1 MKQALVLLNM
11 GGPNNLDEVPV
22 FLKNMFNDPNILSIP
37 NPIRKFVAFMI
48 VSARRNAAKSN
59 YEAIGGKSPLPEIT
73 QRLVNKL
80 QEKLPNLYVT
90 CAMNYTPPFATEAIE
105 ALKNKNIQHIILF
118 SMFPQYST
126 TTIKSSLED
135 FQKRCKKLDYS
146 PEITVIDRYA
156 DHAAYN
162 DALIASV
169 QETLGDSDASE
180 FELIF
185 SAHGLPVK
193 VIEKG
198 DPYQKELEAQME
210 ILKAK
215 LGEKNL
221 HFKDVHLAYQSKV
234 GPMKWLEPSL
244 EQKLE
249 SLQSKKVIIYPIA
262 FTIDNSETD
271 FELSIEYK
279 ELADEHGFEEYR
291 VCKCLNDS
299 DAFCQVIGELIRP
312 FIR

>member
-11 GGPNNLDEVPV
+11 GGPNNLDEVPL

-48 VSARRNAAKSN
+48 ITARKNAAQSN
-59 YEAIGGKSPLPEIT
+59 YETIGGKSPLPEIT
-73 QRLVNKL
+73 YNLVNKL
-80 QEKLPNLYVT
+80 QEKLPSLFVT
-90 CAMNYTPPFATEAIE
+90 CAMNYTPPFADEAIQT
-105 ALKNKNIQHIILF
+105 LKEKNIQNVILF

-135 FQKRCKKLDYS
+135 FHRRCKKLDYS
-146 PEITVIDRYA
+146 PQISLIEHYFDN
-156 DHAAYN
+156 DSYN
-162 DALIASV
+162 DALIDSV
-169 QETLGDSDASE
+169 KKTLGNSNASE

-198 DPYQKELEAQME
+198 DPYQKELESQIE
-210 ILKAK
+210 ILKTK
-215 LGEKNL
+215 LMEKNL
-221 HFKDVHLAYQSKV
+221 HFKSVHLAYQSKV

-249 SLQSKKVIIYPIA
+249 SLQSKKVIIYPVA

-271 FELSIEYK
+271 FELSIEYREFAEEK
-279 ELADEHGFEEYR
+279 GFEDYR
-291 VCKCLNDS
+291 VCHCLNDS
-299 DAFCQVIGELIRP
+299 DVFCTLIQELIQP
-312 FIR
+312 YL